1 MAGMPS
7 GHIARRARLTPS
19 SPCTRAGAA
28 AVAYSAGDCVSDYH
42 LHVERT
48 RNCLSQWEWRI
59 LQRSRGIGRCG
70 TGFTTEEAARRYGE
84 IALQKFI
91 ADPALVPSNAGK

>member
-1 MAGMPS
+1 M
-7 GHIARRARLTPS
+7 
-19 SPCTRAGAA
+19 
-28 AVAYSAGDCVSDYH
+28 SDYY

-48 RNCLSQWEWRI
+48 RNCISQWEWRI

-84 IALQKFI
+84 VALEKFL
-91 ADPALVPSNAGK
+91 ADPALGKQTSHGDGQECKLDHPH